1 MPRALLITG
10 VALALLAPV
19 LGAAAAGGS
28 KTTGTRGQVV
38 EISADGSRVAI
49 HAQVPGDFREACEYA
64 SVWTPA
70 SGAVARIPEGK
81 CSQQSERQF
90 DRLTLAGSRLGWA
103 DYDYG
108 NHAYCYGPYT
118 ATLTR
123 TTPKDLNRCAGEE
136 EGGDYYWEFLGDGS
150 LLVARSYFECAANCE
165 PDYSAT
171 YDADVTIWRL
181 GSSLKKLVAAK
192 DDTKLLAVAGGK
204 ILLLEKGGK
213 LVVYSSAGKRGL
225 EIAAGAKG
233 GGLSGSDVVGV
244 SGRTLKVYGAGG
256 SLKATRTL
264 ASGARLQ
271 EIEAGEAV
279 YIASGQ
285 VRLLRLKDG
294 SDRVAARAKRLVEA
308 ELEPAG
314 LYYAHNS
321 GTGSKPGRVTFVP
334 ASALPK

>member
-1 MPRALLITG
+1 MPRALLTT
-10 VALALLAPV
+10 VLALALLVPA
-19 LGAAAAGGS
+19 LSAAAGGT
-28 KTTGTRGQVV
+28 KTTGTRGRVV
-38 EISADGSRVAI
+38 EISAEGSRVAI
-49 HAQVPGDFREACEYA
+49 HAQAPGDFREACEYA
-64 SVWTPA
+64 SVWTPT
-70 SGAVARIPEGK
+70 SGAVVRLPEGK

-90 DRLTLAGSRLGWA
+90 DRLTLAGSRLAWA

-123 TTPKDLNRCAGEE
+123 TTPKDLDRCAGEE

-165 PDYSAT
+165 PNYDLT
-171 YDADVTIWRL
+171 YDADVTIWSV

-192 DDTKLLAVAGGK
+192 DDTKLLAVAGSK

-225 EIAAGAKG
+225 EIAAGAKA

-244 SGRTLKVYGAGG
+244 SGRTLKVYSATG
-256 SLKATRTL
+256 SLKSTRTL
-264 ASGARLQ
+264 ASGAKLQ
-271 EIEAGEAV
+271 EIDGGEAV
-279 YIASGQ
+279 YLASGQ

-294 SDRVAARAKRLVEA
+294 KDRVAAKAKGLVDA

-321 GTGSKPGRVTFVP
+321 GTGSKPGRVSFVP
-334 ASALPK
+334 ASALPR